1 MWVECRISECY
12 KEVVHI
18 VTAVIYRATIGYKA
32 KLPIF
37 LSTCHYDKKK
47 G

>member
-12 KEVVHI
+12 TEVVHI
-18 VTAVIYRATIGYKA
+18 ATDVVYRAITRYNA

-37 LSTCHYDKKK
+37 LSTCHYDKN